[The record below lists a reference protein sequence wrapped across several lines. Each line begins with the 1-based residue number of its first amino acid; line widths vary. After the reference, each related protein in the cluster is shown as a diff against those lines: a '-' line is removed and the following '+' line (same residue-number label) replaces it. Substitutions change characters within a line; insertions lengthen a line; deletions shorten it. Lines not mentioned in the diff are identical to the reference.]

1 MLIMRRW
8 KQIYFIGV
16 GYILVNEL
24 LVGSNLLKKINNAS
38 QWIKE
43 DLISQHDTLKKS
55 VQNEA
60 IAQNL
65 YSR

>member
-1 MLIMRRW
+1 
-8 KQIYFIGV
+8 
-16 GYILVNEL
+16 
-24 LVGSNLLKKINNAS
+24 VGSNLLKKINNAS

-65 YSR
+65 LFEVKGNLFGGHILG